1 MPCLCSLLKPFGD
14 ADMAIDV
21 VEFGSDWEKLSS
33 VQFTMQ
39 HSFFNPHDFAVTPHN
54 YLFFQVTKN
63 HSPQLR
69 SPQCKVDELY
79 AYRPWTAQLIA
90 PQAVPAQLQRYMDSS
105 RPGMKFHIADVH
117 DFVLRAS
124 RHSSNGRSSRA
135 LITPH
140 AGRMLHV

>member
-1 MPCLCSLLKPFGD
+1 MTAELQLGDKEPPIKLPCLCSLLKPFGD

-39 HSFFNPHDFAVTPHN
+39 HSFFNPHDFAVTPRN
-54 YLFFQVTKN
+54 YLFFQVTEN

-69 SPQCKVDELY
+69 SPYCKDDELY

-90 PQAVPAQLQRYMDSS
+90 PRAVPA
-105 RPGMKFHIADVH
+105 
-117 DFVLRAS
+117 
-124 RHSSNGRSSRA
+124 
-135 LITPH
+135 
-140 AGRMLHV
+140 